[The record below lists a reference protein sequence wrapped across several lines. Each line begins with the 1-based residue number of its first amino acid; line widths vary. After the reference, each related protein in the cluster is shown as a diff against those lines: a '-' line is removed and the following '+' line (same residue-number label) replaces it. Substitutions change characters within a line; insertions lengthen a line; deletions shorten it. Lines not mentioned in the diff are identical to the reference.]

1 MDAVAASTS
10 NASPGTASPT
20 TKGLLARLPLLLA
33 LLLLAL
39 IAVPRVHGHEHLLWS
54 FVGVGAGLCV
64 WYALLARSRRSLA
77 VDAVRPVKQH
87 YIQASVQI
95 VLYLYWGFLWQ
106 DVDGT
111 RPIYAQAPLILAQFC
126 YLYAFDGLWSWT
138 RGRAWRLSS
147 GPTPI
152 VLSTNLFIW
161 FRDDFFVWQFAMITA
176 GLLGKEFLRW
186 RKDGRRTHIFNP
198 SGFGLMCAA
207 TVLILLGE
215 TDATWAKPLSTTIA
229 VPGIFLLIFALGLVV
244 QHFFAVTLMTF
255 AAALAMIATNLVYQ
269 QVTGVYLFI
278 STNLPAAAFLGLML
292 LMTDPST
299 SPRTNVGRTLF
310 GAGYGLGYIIA
321 FELLNRIGAPDLYA
335 KLYPVPVLNLT
346 VQWLDRFAHR
356 GAIGRLNERWERGV
370 SPRVSNAIH
379 MALWAAVFV
388 GLFSTGYFERT
399 HPGNSITFWKRAV
412 AEQRANA
419 SRGLVKITGSRAV
432 DPMVDGAARAA
443 AYNELGI
450 LSMTEGIDDASEQ
463 ARIGNAAKWFAQA
476 AELGS
481 DEGSKNVL
489 QHFLFHRAR
498 RSDRDLGAALQR
510 AQTLGV
516 QGDARAAFLI
526 GLAVET
532 GVGVRPDPRGALSFY
547 RRCPPTD
554 PFAARGIA
562 RIGLAAGPGFD
573 LRAVAPELQRAAE
586 AGDGESCFY
595 LSYMHRRGQGV
606 ERDEARANQLLRRAA
621 EAGFEPAVAAR
632 GRDEAPPFAPPRRK
646 HMSAPP
652 FTTAFPVSG

>member
-1 MDAVAASTS
+1 MPGEMDSAAPTPSPS
-10 NASPGTASPT
+10 NLT
-20 TKGLLARLPLLLA
+20 RLPWLLA
-33 LLLLAL
+33 LALLVVTAC
-39 IAVPRVHGHEHLLWS
+39 PRVHEHDHLLWTMLGAS
-54 FVGVGAGLCV
+54 AGLV
-64 WYALLARSRRSLA
+64 GWFVALRLSGRAMA
-77 VDAVRPVKQH
+77 VVAIKPIKQH
-87 YIQASVQI
+87 YIQASVQL

-106 DVDGT
+106 DVDGS
-111 RPIYAQAPLILAQFC
+111 RPIYLQTPLILAQFC

-161 FRDDFFVWQFAMITA
+161 FRDDFFIWQLAMVTA

-186 RKDGRRTHIFNP
+186 NKDGRRTHIFNP

-229 VPGIFLLIFALGLVV
+229 VPGIFLVIFALGLIV

-255 AAALAMIATNLVYQ
+255 AAALAMIATNLVYE

-310 GAGYGLGYIIA
+310 GLGYGLGYIVA

-346 VQWLDRFAHR
+346 VQALDRFAR
-356 GAIGRLNERWERGV
+356 SGVVGRWNARWEQGV
-370 SPRVSNAIH
+370 APRVSNAVH
-379 MALWAAVFV
+379 MALWAT
-388 GLFSTGYFERT
+388 LFASLFASGYFGRE
-399 HPGNSITFWKRAV
+399 HPGASIAFWKRAV
-412 AEQRANA
+412 SEERANA
-419 SRGLVKITGSRAV
+419 ARGLVKITGSRAV
-432 DPMVDGAARAA
+432 DPMVDESARAR

-450 LSMTEGIDDASEQ
+450 LSMSEGIDDAEAD
-463 ARIGNAAKWFAQA
+463 ARVGNAAKWFAEA
-476 AELGS
+476 AQRGS
-481 DEGSKNVL
+481 EDGAKNVL

-498 RSDRDLGAALQR
+498 RSDRDLGAALEECQ
-510 AQTLGV
+510 QLGV
-516 QGDARAAFLI
+516 RGDARAAYLI

-532 GVGVRPDPRGALSFY
+532 GVGVQPDLRGALAFY
-547 RRCPPTD
+547 RRCPNGD
-554 PFAARGIA
+554 LLAARAIA
-562 RIGLAAGPGFD
+562 RVGLTLGSDFD
-573 LRAVAPELQRAAE
+573 LGAVAAPLLDAAE
-586 AGDGESCFY
+586 SGDGESCYY
-595 LSYMHRRGQGV
+595 LAHMHRRGQGV
-606 ERDEARANQLLRRAA
+606 DLDEARARTLMRRAA
-621 EAGFEPAVAAR
+621 ELGFALARDADAA
-632 GRDEAPPFAPPRRK
+632 FAAPRRK
-646 HMSAPP
+646 FHTAPP
-652 FTTAFPVSG
+652 YATAFPVTD